1 MEAEMTGH
9 EIREKF
15 LQFFESKNHKVMPS
29 ASLNPAT
36 YGDYTTNLTSAGMQ
50 PFVPF
55 FKGEQT
61 PPHTRLAS
69 SQKCCRADDIEEVG
83 KTWRHCTFFEM
94 LGNFS
99 FGDYFKKESIAWGW
113 EFVTEV
119 LHIPQDLLWVTVHV
133 SDDEA
138 ADIWKQFV
146 APDRI
151 LRFDKD
157 NWWGLAVGPCGPCSE
172 IFVDRGADKGCGLP
186 NCAPNCPNEK
196 THGCDRWGE
205 IWNHVFQQFH
215 KAPDGTLT
223 PLPKPGIDTGAGLER
238 IAAFLQ
244 GSGTIFESDLL
255 SPICDYVLQLAC
267 EGMRDEGLG
276 MRDKERLSRSGLLTE
291 PPSSLIPHPSSL
303 AVRVIADHIR
313 AATFLL
319 GDESPVIPSNDGA
332 GYMVRR
338 FIRRAFY
345 YGWTGLNLHA
355 PFLHKIVPVV
365 ARTFREPYPELTRQ
379 QESIIQWVRN
389 EEERFGQTL
398 ERGTTLLEELI
409 EHHAQKNETVLDGRQ
424 VFRLYETYGFPKELT
439 IEIARERQMRID
451 EEGYKQA
458 EAEHA
463 AGGGKIVVGLGA
475 QGIEADLATLSSEF
489 LGYQTTSAPGSII
502 GAKPSQNDWLIVLD
516 KTPFYAESG
525 GQVGDVGTLRGEGF
539 CANVKDTQKQG
550 DAIVHVC
557 EVVEGTPQVGLTV
570 TAEVDAMR
578 RAAIRRAHSATHLLH
593 KALRTVLGE
602 HATQQGSLVRDDY
615 LRFDFSHFAAVT
627 PAQLQEIER
636 IVNDAVL
643 EAMPVRVTF
652 TTLDRAK
659 KKGAMAL
666 FEGKYGDKVR
676 MVTMGKGRKAFSVE
690 LCGGTHLSNTAEAGL
705 FKIISESSVG
715 ANIRR
720 IEALTGKAAYDWLRQ
735 RETLLA
741 RAAAAVDTRIERLP
755 EQVERLRRELRELER
770 KLESL
775 QAKAAAS
782 QADALLSQAH
792 DVNGL
797 RVVAAKI
804 DNLPPD
810 ALGTLADQIAAKSDA
825 VIVVL
830 GTPTNGRVALTAK
843 ATKAA
848 VARGAHAGN
857 LIRAVAQ
864 RTGGGGGGRP
874 DFAQAGGRDASQ
886 LDAALAEVPELVRKM
901 LTQ

>member
-1 MEAEMTGH
+1 MSGH
-9 EIREKF
+9 TIREKF
-15 LQFFESKNHKVMPS
+15 LKFFESKNHKVMPS

-36 YGDYTTNLTSAGMQ
+36 YGDFTTNLTSAGMQ
-50 PFVPF
+50 PLVPF

-61 PPHTRLAS
+61 PPHPRLAS
-69 SQKCCRADDIEEVG
+69 CQKCCRADDIEEVG

-99 FGDYFKKESIAWGW
+99 FGDYFKRESIAWGW

-119 LHIPQDLLWVTVHV
+119 LNIPKKLLWVTVHV

-138 ADIWKQFV
+138 AEIWKQFV
-146 APDRI
+146 SADRI

-172 IFVDRGADKGCGLP
+172 IFVDRGLDKGCGQP
-186 NCAPNCPNEK
+186 DCAPNCPHEK
-196 THGCDRWGE
+196 TLGCDRWGE
-205 IWNHVFQQFH
+205 IWNHVFQQFN
-215 KAPDGTLT
+215 KSPDGTLT
-223 PLPKPGIDTGAGLER
+223 PLPRPGIDTGAGLER

-255 SPICDYVLQLAC
+255 QPICDYVLQIAGEESEMRGK
-267 EGMRDEGLG
+267 EGQ
-276 MRDKERLSRSGLLTE
+276 KERFSRSGLLTAPTTQ
-291 PPSSLIPHPSSL
+291 PPNRPTTL

-345 YGWTGLNLHA
+345 YGWTGLNLRE

-365 ARTFREPYPELTRQ
+365 VRIFREPYPELARQ
-379 QESIIQWVRN
+379 QEGIIQWVRN

-398 ERGTTLLEELI
+398 ERGMTLLEELI
-409 EHHAQKNETVLDGRQ
+409 EQHAQKNETVLDGRQ

-439 IEIARERQMRID
+439 VEIARERQMTID
-451 EEGYKQA
+451 EDGYQRA

-463 AGGGKIVVGLGA
+463 AGGGKVVVGLGA
-475 QGIEADLATLSSEF
+475 VVEADLATLRSEF
-489 LGYQTTSAPGSII
+489 LGYQTTSAQGSII
-502 GAKPSQNDWLIVLD
+502 GAKRAENDWLIVLD
-516 KTPFYAESG
+516 QTPFYAEAG
-525 GQVGDVGTLRGEGF
+525 GQVGDIGTLRGAGF
-539 CANVKDTQKQG
+539 CANVKDTQRHG

-570 TAEVDAMR
+570 TADVDAIR

-627 PAQLQEIER
+627 SEQLRAIER

-643 EAMPVRVTF
+643 EAMPVRITF
-652 TTLDRAK
+652 TTLDKAK

-676 MVTMGKGRKAFSVE
+676 MVTMGKGRQPFSIE
-690 LCGGTHLSNTAEAGL
+690 LCGGTHLSNTAEVGL
-705 FKIISESSVG
+705 FKIINESSVG
-715 ANIRR
+715 ANLRR
-720 IEALTGKAAYDWLRQ
+720 IEALTGKAAYDWTRQ
-735 RETLLA
+735 REALLA
-741 RAAAAVDTRIERLP
+741 RVAAAADTHIERLP
-755 EQVERLRRELRELER
+755 EQVERLRRTVRELER

-782 QADALLSQAH
+782 QADALLAQAH
-792 DVNGL
+792 EVNGL
-797 RVVAAKI
+797 RVIAAKI
-804 DNLPPD
+804 DNLAPE

-825 VIVVL
+825 
-830 GTPTNGRVALTAK
+830 
-843 ATKAA
+843 
-848 VARGAHAGN
+848 
-857 LIRAVAQ
+857 
-864 RTGGGGGGRP
+864 
-874 DFAQAGGRDASQ
+874 
-886 LDAALAEVPELVRKM
+886 
-901 LTQ
+901 